1 MEVKDLKGL
10 FIAHRGIHNDQI
22 IENTIPAF
30 SYAISKKIPIEL
42 DINILKD
49 GNIVVYHDDDL
60 KRLMGINRRLD
71 SYCYSE
77 LEKLVFPNTNVHIP
91 LFSDV
96 LKLVSGKVLLVIE
109 IKKTDIAS
117 YPKYC
122 KKILQLLK
130 NYTGDFVIKSFDIR
144 IVSWF
149 LKNTDYIT
157 GLLMIKRKNSIYDF
171 IINQKITLSI
181 LRPDFISVDCHIIG
195 NKLIQDFRQHHPVLV
210 WTVKSQSIL
219 EQVKDKADSFL
230 IDKDSLFQSIHEG
243 NA

>member
-1 MEVKDLKGL
+1 MEIKDLKGL
-10 FIAHRGIHNDQI
+10 YIAHRGIHNDQV

-30 SYAISKKIPIEL
+30 SNAISKKVPIEL
-42 DINILKD
+42 DINLLKD

-60 KRLMGINRRLD
+60 KRLMGIDRRLD
-71 SYCYSE
+71 SYSYSE
-77 LEKLVFPNTNVHIP
+77 LEKLVFPNTNIHIP

-109 IKKTDIAS
+109 IKKTDITS
-117 YPKYC
+117 YSKYC
-122 KKILQLLK
+122 KQIIKLLK

-157 GLLMIKRKNSIYDF
+157 GLLMIKRKKSIYDF

-181 LRPDFISVDCHIIG
+181 LKPNFISVDHHIVG
-195 NKLIQDFRQHHPVLV
+195 SKLIQGFKKHHPVLV
-210 WTVKSQSIL
+210 WTIRNKDIL
-219 EQVKDKADSFL
+219 RQVKDKADSFL
-230 IDKDSLFQSIHEG
+230 IDKDSLFQ
-243 NA
+243 